1 MVKQYWWKL
10 YTWRTWHSITPWFH
24 IILDINA
31 SQLAPQVALIVKNPP
46 SSAGDVRDVGSISG
60 SGRSPGGGM
69 ATHSS
74 ILSWRISW
82 MEEHVG
88 LQSIGLQGAGHDW
101 SNLSHVHTRWWAIS
115 ALSTSYLLNSP
126 IQQSKYVLLFSL
138 TLTTSL
144 SCSQQTAFTLYWDVG
159 LHLWTPSNP
168 PPVFLA
174 HSVRGFTW
182 IQLHL

>member
-74 ILSWRISW
+74 ILSWRIPW
-82 MEEHVG
+82 TEESG
-88 LQSIGLQGAGHDW
+88 RLWSIGSQRVGHDW
-101 SNLSHVHTRWWAIS
+101 SDVHACTATTAVSLESPALAEGFFTSSVTWEAHCCGVCLSYKSLCLIHL
-115 ALSTSYLLNSP
+115 LSLMIP
-126 IQQSKYVLLFSL
+126 ML
-138 TLTTSL
+138 TVY
-144 SCSQQTAFTLYWDVG
+144 Q
-159 LHLWTPSNP
+159 
-168 PPVFLA
+168 
-174 HSVRGFTW
+174 
-182 IQLHL
+182 